1 MIDIINTCIMY
12 RFYKYCKCII
22 IIVFLFIL
30 IKSYKSDLVKS
41 VLWFSEECA
50 SPLRPKTWS
59 NIAKLRYECSLN
71 FF

>member
-12 RFYKYCKCII
+12 RFYTYCKYII

-41 VLWFSEECA
+41 VLWLTWTA
-50 SPLRPKTWS
+50 DKTNIGQLPL
-59 NIAKLRYECSLN
+59 
-71 FF
+71 